1 MTSEKTPFQIP
12 AEMKAYADRT
22 FDQAHKAFGVFVAR
36 AEEAVTK
43 ADGSAKVIG
52 EKNAEANRRLLAFT
66 EENVNAALELA
77 RALVRA
83 DTVEEMMRV
92 QSEFATQRV
101 QAMTASA
108 KEIGAEMGRMAENA
122 VNATKPK

>member
-1 MTSEKTPFQIP
+1 MTSETTPFQIP

-36 AEEAVTK
+36 AEEAVGK
-43 ADGSAKVIG
+43 ADESAKVMG
-52 EKNAEANRRLLAFT
+52 DRGADANRRLLAFT

-92 QSEFATQRV
+92 QSEFATRRLE
-101 QAMTASA
+101 AMSSRA
-108 KEIGAEMGRMAENA
+108 KELGAEIGRLAGA
-122 VNATKPK
+122 AAGGGTGR

>member
-1 MTSEKTPFQIP
+1 MSTEATPFQIP

-36 AEEAVTK
+36 AEEAVTR
-43 ADGSAKVIG
+43 ADGSAKLVG
-52 EKNAEANRRLLAFT
+52 EKNVEANRRLLAFT
-66 EENVNAALELA
+66 EENVTAALELA

-92 QSEFATQRV
+92 QSEFATRRIE
-101 QAMTASA
+101 AMKSRA
-108 KEIGAEMGRMAENA
+108 KDAGAEFSKLAEAA
-122 VNATKPK
+122 VSATKGA

>member
-1 MTSEKTPFQIP
+1 MSTEATPFQIP

-43 ADGSAKVIG
+43 VDGSAKMMG
-52 EKNAEANRRLLAFT
+52 EKNVEANRRLLAFT

-92 QSEFATQRV
+92 QSEFATRRLEL
-101 QAMTASA
+101 MKTRA
-108 KEIGAEMGRMAENA
+108 KDAGAEIGRMAEAA
-122 VNATKPK
+122 VSAATGK